1 MSIKNKLWYKLE
13 LKIAKLFNGK
23 RIAGSGSLWPNK
35 EDAETD
41 DLIIQC
47 KATENKSISVK
58 QQDLLEYEI
67 SQELLDKM
75 NVHDNK
81 IAEYVQKAKVLQD
94 EMRNEIEKMQAI
106 AKKGKAVNFK
116 KSDYVIPLNDITLD
130 EAMEFFE
137 GEGIINE

>member
-1 MSIKNKLWYKLE
+1 MVTFIV
-13 LKIAKLFNGK
+13 
-23 RIAGSGSLWPNK
+23 R
-35 EDAETD
+35 
-41 DLIIQC
+41 
-47 KATENKSISVK
+47 
-58 QQDLLEYEI
+58 LLGESEEYEI

-94 EMRNEIEKMQAI
+94 EIRNEIEKMQAI